1 MSSMLVIPAIDIHD
15 GKCVRLYQ
23 GDFAKVTEYSDDP
36 VEVARHWNQLGA
48 EMLHVV
54 DLDGARAGRPVHLD
68 IVRRIAVNTGLPM
81 QLGGGLREPKHVE
94 SALEA
99 GALAAAAAGLGTLV
113 TLTGGLAQ
121 TGAHAAAKTLGSS
134 CGTLGGMQLVQ
145 FHGLPS
151 FTR

>member
-1 MSSMLVIPAIDIHD
+1 MPPTASNLLLRGSGVLCSLHRQLLGQFAVAQNLQAVLSLADETSVDERLRIDHSAVLKHIEVLD
-15 GKCVRLYQ
+15 VDSRVVRTEDIGEALLRDATIQ
-23 GDFAKVTEYSDDP
+23 G
-36 VEVARHWNQLGA
+36 
-48 EMLHVV
+48 
-54 DLDGARAGRPVHLD
+54 HL
-68 IVRRIAVNTGLPM
+68 A
-81 QLGGGLREPKHVE
+81 
-94 SALEA
+94 ALEA

-134 CGTLGGMQLVQ
+134 GGTLGGMQLVQ